1 MTEKEPGRSEF
12 KQVMSVTDTEYERSE
27 FKQVMSVT
35 GIEHESSEFKQVM
48 SVTYVKQVTVEL
60 FAKVIDVISAGLSVS
75 ESKSFPSFR
84 LSSELRLSER
94 N

>member
-35 GIEHESSEFKQVM
+35 DIEHEVFGIQ
-48 SVTYVKQVTVEL
+48 TGYV
-60 FAKVIDVISAGLSVS
+60 SH
-75 ESKSFPSFR
+75 
-84 LSSELRLSER
+84 LREIGNGGALCQGH
-94 N
+94 